1 MFILFDNLFDTRMM
15 KIVSWNV
22 NGINSAIKK
31 DLIPT
36 INALNADIVCLQE
49 IKVSAKTI
57 DPQIDDLSS
66 TYKQYWNQAERNG
79 YSGVMTLT
87 KKKPLSVKFGL
98 GNKNYDN
105 EGRLITLEFDEF
117 FLINAYIPNAG
128 RGLPRLPFKLEHN
141 LNLIR
146 YMNTLKKKKYVVLC
160 GDLNVAHKE
169 IDIKNPKTNK
179 KTAGFTQEERDSF
192 SELLNKGYIDTF
204 REFTKEGGHY
214 TWWSHRNNARERNIG
229 WRLDY
234 FVINKELLPNLK
246 SSEILPDI
254 LGSDHCPIQLV
265 IK

>member
-1 MFILFDNLFDTRMM
+1 M

-22 NGINSAIKK
+22 NGINSTFKK

-36 INALNADIVCLQE
+36 INNLNADIICFQE
-49 IKVSAKTI
+49 IKVSEKTI
-57 DPQIDDLSS
+57 DPQIDVLSS
-66 TYKQYWNQAERNG
+66 GYEQYWNQAERKG

-87 KKKPLSVKFGL
+87 NEKPLSLKFGL
-98 GNKNYDN
+98 GNKDFDN
-105 EGRLITLEFDEF
+105 EGRLITLEFADF
-117 FLINAYIPNAG
+117 FLLNAYIPNAG
-128 RGLPRLPFKLEHN
+128 RGLPRLPFKLKYN
-141 LNLIR
+141 INLIR
-146 YMNTLKKKKYVVLC
+146 YMNSLKKKKHVVLC

-169 IDIKNPKTNK
+169 IDLKNPKTNK

-192 SELLNKGYIDTF
+192 SDLLNNGYIDTF

-214 TWWSHRNNARERNIG
+214 TWWSYRNNARERNIG

-234 FVINKELLPNLK
+234 FVIDKEYLSTIE
-246 SSEILPDI
+246 SSKILPDI